1 MKILIVGAG
10 PTGLT
15 AAIEL
20 VRRGVVPTL
29 VDRRDN
35 ASTLSRAVGITPHS
49 LQLLSYSGVSD
60 RLIAEGIAMDGL
72 RVYRGDV
79 LTLEMPLHSDR
90 VFFPTILGLAQDRT
104 EAIMAETLVS
114 KGGSLRYGVAL
125 EGFSEEGD
133 RIAARFSDGTEEDFD
148 LIIGADGA
156 RSRVREEAGIAFPGV
171 DLDRIWSIADVDAE
185 DWRHAGKIT
194 LVQAG
199 PGKVL
204 VVAPLGAT
212 RYRVVA
218 STDSALETLTLP
230 LNVTKIR
237 REGTFN
243 ISIRQAETYSK
254 GRVHLAGDAAH
265 CHSPVGGRGM
275 NLGIAD
281 AAELAKRIVDGD
293 IKGYSP
299 LRHREGAAAIKVTER
314 GRKMAAGMDW
324 RRRIAFSTLLA
335 STNAVEPIKR
345 RLGRFLVEF

>member
-1 MKILIVGAG
+1 MKVLIVGAG

-20 VRRGVVPTL
+20 VCRGIVPTL
-29 VDRRDN
+29 VDRRDS
-35 ASTLSRAVGITPHS
+35 ASILSRAVGITPRS
-49 LQLLSYSGVSD
+49 LQLLSHSGVSD

-72 RVYRGDV
+72 RVYRGDA
-79 LTLEMPLHSDR
+79 LALEMPLHSDR
-90 VFFPTILGLAQDRT
+90 VFFPTVLGLAQDRT
-104 EAIMAETLVS
+104 EAIMAETLVFQ
-114 KGGSLRYGVAL
+114 GGSVRYSLAL
-125 EGFSEEGD
+125 ERLGDEGD
-133 RIAARFSDGTEEDFD
+133 RTVARFSDGSEEHFD
-148 LIIGADGA
+148 LIIGADGVK
-156 RSRVREEAGIAFPGV
+156 SRVREEAGIAYPGV
-171 DLDRIWSIADVDAE
+171 DLDNTWSIADVDAE
-185 DWRHAGKIT
+185 DWRHPGKIT
-194 LVQAG
+194 LVQAE

-218 STDSALETLTLP
+218 STDNALETLTLP

-237 REGTFN
+237 REGTFK
-243 ISIRQAETYSK
+243 ISVRQAETYSK

-293 IKGYSP
+293 IEGYSP

-324 RRRIAFSTLLA
+324 
-335 STNAVEPIKR
+335 
-345 RLGRFLVEF
+345 

>member
-1 MKILIVGAG
+1 MRILIVGAG

-20 VRRGVVPTL
+20 VRQGIIPTL

-35 ASTLSRAVGITPHS
+35 ASTLSRAVGITPRS

-79 LTLEMPLHSDR
+79 LALEMPLHSDR

-114 KGGSLRYGVAL
+114 KGGSVRYGVAL
-125 EGFSEEGD
+125 EGLGDNHD
-133 RIAARFSDGTEEDFD
+133 RIVAQFSDGSEEHFD
-148 LIIGADGA
+148 LIIGADGIK
-156 RSRVREEAGIAFPGV
+156 SRVREEAGIAYLGV
-171 DLDRIWSIADVDAE
+171 NLNETWSIADVDVE
-185 DWRHAGKIT
+185 DWRHPGKFT

-199 PGKVL
+199 TGKVA
-204 VVAPLGAT
+204 VIAPLGAT

-218 STDSALETLTLP
+218 STENALETLTLP
-230 LNVTKIR
+230 LNVTNIR

-254 GRVHLAGDAAH
+254 GQVHLAGDAAH
-265 CHSPVGGRGM
+265 CHSPAGGRGM

-281 AAELAKRIVDGD
+281 AAELAKRIVNGD
-293 IKGYSP
+293 IEGYSP
-299 LRHREGAAAIKVTER
+299 LRHREGAAAIKMTER

-324 RRRIAFSTLLA
+324 RRRITFRALLA
-335 STNAVEPIKR
+335 SANAIEPIKR